1 MTGGRTSKF
10 SSFCELNSWGKEFIV
25 NSGSELVESESL
37 RISMSAC
44 IVKVG
49 GAPTG

>member
-1 MTGGRTSKF
+1 MSKF
-10 SSFCELNSWGKEFIV
+10 SSFCKLNSWGKEFIG
-25 NSGSELVESESL
+25 NSESELVESESL
-37 RISMSAC
+37 RISIFPC